1 MTHIHLRASARVHAA
16 VVSMC
21 VMLHCYRCVSCT
33 SCHSPN
39 AIADCCTTFA
49 LQTTVAQPVFNHW
62 STVAKPLKTQMCVL
76 DPDGGIALGTVT
88 ADTRV
93 ECVCVHPCVLQTF
106 SITDAFL
113 EGVKSRATSFP
124 EDLRLDNLISA
135 GALWAGAKRQLTH
148 EVRCVRVQQA

>member
-1 MTHIHLRASARVHAA
+1 MIANAA
-16 VVSMC
+16 LGALVPTPAVAQPLFS
-21 VMLHCYRCVSCT
+21 RCS
-33 SCHSPN
+33 
-39 AIADCCTTFA
+39 
-49 LQTTVAQPVFNHW
+49 TVAQP
-62 STVAKPLKTQMCVL
+62 LQIQMCVL
-76 DPDGGIALGTVT
+76 DPDGGVALGTVT

-135 GALWAGAKRQLTH
+135 GALWAGAKRQLTR
-148 EVRCVRVQQA
+148 EVRCVHVHSELTSYEPMLLCETIAVHLFSFVSCARGSSCIVA

>member
-1 MTHIHLRASARVHAA
+1 
-16 VVSMC
+16 
-21 VMLHCYRCVSCT
+21 
-33 SCHSPN
+33 
-39 AIADCCTTFA
+39 
-49 LQTTVAQPVFNHW
+49 
-62 STVAKPLKTQMCVL
+62 MCVL
-76 DPDGGIALGTVT
+76 DPDGGVALGTVT

-148 EVRCVRVQQA
+148 EVRGIVLLVIAALCTHYIRHCLTLW